1 MKEKDNLIKMSQCDM
16 IIISYDAEERR
27 KMKVLVTGGGGYIGK
42 HVVKKFLDEGHDVYV
57 VDLKA
62 KELDGRAKRITEPI
76 FSGDENIYEKLG
88 RPDVLIH
95 LAWRGVYDHN
105 SSTHLK
111 DLPKHVKFLQ
121 DMINGGLKYLT
132 VMGTMHE
139 VGYWEGMI
147 NEDTPC
153 NPMTM
158 YGIAKN
164 ALRQAMMLY
173 TKDKDVNFHWLRAYY
188 SYGDDGGGGNIFGKL
203 YEANEKGQEEFPFT
217 TGKNKLDFIHVDKLM
232 EQIYRASLQSDINGI
247 IEVCTGEPKSL
258 AEQVEQFMKDKNM
271 TIKLKYGV
279 FPDRPYDS
287 PCVYGD
293 ATKIKAIMAKES

>member
-1 MKEKDNLIKMSQCDM
+1 MYFITSVICNID
-16 IIISYDAEERR
+16 ISGITVKSEYALND
-27 KMKVLVTGGGGYIGK
+27 VLM
-42 HVVKKFLDEGHDVYV
+42 VVKLIF
-57 VDLKA
+57 
-62 KELDGRAKRITEPI
+62 TPI
-76 FSGDENIYEKLG
+76 NAIIL
-88 RPDVLIH
+88 
-95 LAWRGVYDHN
+95 LAP
-105 SSTHLK
+105 L
-111 DLPKHVKFLQ
+111 
-121 DMINGGLKYLT
+121 
-132 VMGTMHE
+132 
-139 VGYWEGMI
+139 
-147 NEDTPC
+147 
-153 NPMTM
+153 
-158 YGIAKN
+158 
-164 ALRQAMMLY
+164 
-173 TKDKDVNFHWLRAYY
+173 
-188 SYGDDGGGGNIFGKL
+188 GNIFGKL